1 MQQCPNRVAY
11 LKDTVDQGRFS
22 FVTDPRWT
30 TFEGATCWLAS
41 SMSMNSL
48 FEAESEVCAP
58 FRCND
63 RSRAPSTLA
72 DKPVPAVRNA
82 IGKGAE
88 TPPTHLTPHKPRKP

>member
-30 TFEGATCWLAS
+30 TFEGATSWLAS

-48 FEAESEVCAP
+48 FEAESEVCVP
-58 FRCND
+58 F
-63 RSRAPSTLA
+63 T
-72 DKPVPAVRNA
+72 VPLDEIERTAVVGGLISEYQGEA
-82 IGKGAE
+82 V
-88 TPPTHLTPHKPRKP
+88 